1 MRLVVLQADQQDLR
15 MGAEVRPTPVGGW
28 NDDEQVS
35 WYLGRIG
42 RLAARQAGE
51 RALADAL
58 APAPRS
64 VLDLGCGDGRLA
76 ALALAERPGMQ
87 RVVAVDRSAPMLA
100 HARDRFADDSCVE
113 VRHWD
118 LGAPI
123 TPLGSF
129 DLIVSGFAI
138 HHLDH
143 AREQDLFGEI
153 AAQLTPGGAFLNLEV
168 VASATPRRHAE
179 FLAAIGRTADDPE
192 GRLAPVE
199 DQLAWMRAAGLTDVD
214 CLWRWRGFAL
224 RAGESTAATPVSPGG
239 R

>member
-1 MRLVVLQADQQDLR
+1 
-15 MGAEVRPTPVGGW
+15 MGADVRPTPVGGW
-28 NDDEQVS
+28 GDDEQVS

-42 RLAARQAGE
+42 RLEARQAGE
-51 RALADAL
+51 RALVDVLAP

-76 ALALAERPGMQ
+76 ALTLAERPGIE

-100 HARDRFADDSCVE
+100 HARQRFADDGRVE
-113 VRHWD
+113 VRRWD
-118 LGAPI
+118 LGDPI
-123 TPLGSF
+123 TSLGSF

-138 HHLDH
+138 HHLEDGRKR
-143 AREQDLFGEI
+143 ALFDEI

-168 VASATPRRHAE
+168 VASATARRHAD

-192 GRLAPVE
+192 DRLASVE
-199 DQLAWMRAAGLTDVD
+199 DQLTWMRAAGLTDVD

-224 RAGESTAATPVSPGG
+224 LAGEATATAATTPTVSPDG